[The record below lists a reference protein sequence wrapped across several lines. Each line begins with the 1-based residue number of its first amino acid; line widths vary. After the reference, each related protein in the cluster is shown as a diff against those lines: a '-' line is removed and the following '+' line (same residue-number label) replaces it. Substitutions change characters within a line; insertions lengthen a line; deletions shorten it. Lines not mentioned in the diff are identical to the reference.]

1 MYTHRTPTG
10 KSNVHRLWSTESYQN
25 FDALKPSILLVED
38 DESLGFVLRE
48 FLQSRGLGVTWVKD
62 GAQGMKTFRLGRFD
76 LCILDIM
83 MPAIDGI
90 TLAELMRLHD
100 PQVPIIFLTA
110 RSMKQDVI
118 RGFRAGADDYI
129 RKPVNEEVLLARI
142 EAVLKRAAPHEEAA
156 PEPEAYAIGRYRLDC
171 KAKCLWLEGQS
182 LPLTQKEF
190 ELLRLFCRR
199 PGELL
204 PRREVLEKLW
214 GRTDYFARKSM
225 DVFISRLR
233 KKLAQDPS
241 VRLENVHGRGFVL
254 RVEGPG

>member
-1 MYTHRTPTG
+1 M
-10 KSNVHRLWSTESYQN
+10 
-25 FDALKPSILLVED
+25 KPAILLVED
-38 DESLGFVLRE
+38 DESLGYVLRE
-48 FLQSRGLGVTWVKD
+48 FLQSRGLDVTWVQD

-90 TLAELMRLHD
+90 TLAELIRLHD
-100 PQVPIIFLTA
+100 PHVPILFLTA

-142 EAVLKRAAPHEEAA
+142 EAVLRRAAPASPPSDP
-156 PEPEAYAIGRYRLDC
+156 PEYAIGRYRLDC
-171 KAKCLWLEGQS
+171 REQCLRFGEQT
-182 LPLTQKEF
+182 LPLTRREF

-199 PGELL
+199 RGQLL

-214 GRTDYFARKSM
+214 GRTDRQARKSM
-225 DVFISRLR
+225 DVFLSRLR

-241 VRLENVHGRGFVL
+241 VRLENVHGQGFVL
-254 RVEGPG
+254 RVEEQD